1 MNDILDQNLKI
12 YRGQIDEI
20 VEDLHA
26 LTKDIGHSELEKT
39 VGELRERINDPYMF
53 VIVGEVKA
61 GKSSFINALLD
72 TDKEICKVA
81 ASPMTD
87 TIQQIVYGEEEE
99 ITAINPFLKK
109 IYQPVDI
116 LREIAIVDTPGTN
129 TIVEHHQEITES
141 FIPSSDLIVF
151 VFEAKNPYR
160 ESAWAFFDYIHSDW
174 RKKIIFVLQQKDL
187 MVPEDLTT
195 NIQGV
200 IDQAIKKGIEEPL
213 VFAVSAKQELNGEKE
228 ISGFIPVRSY
238 IQENITGGKAPL
250 LKLKNNIELSENIN
264 QRIDKGL
271 EFRKKQW
278 NADVNFRGDI
288 NETLDEQSKKS
299 NNQVDILV
307 ENLLSAYD
315 RTTRK
320 TEDELSEG
328 LGFFSLMKR
337 SLSSIFNRNASAKVW
352 LEDLSKDLEVNLNRD
367 LKDKLNEGVIDI
379 ADSIQQMA
387 RIIDLKIRN
396 SHAILESNHD
406 IFSDIADRRVN
417 VIQDLQESFK
427 RFMSRSEN
435 FTGEE
440 LFPEK
445 DNISPN
451 LATGSGIAVIGVI
464 LTAVSNGVV
473 FDITG
478 GILTTVGLLFA
489 GVTVGLQRRKVISGY
504 RQEIENGKGQ
514 LKKEVAAKLKAYV
527 KHIQEKIDQN
537 FAEFDNLIVSEEQQI
552 NALSERHAN
561 IQNKLEAM
569 KDKIDS

>member
-1 MNDILDQNLKI
+1 MNNILDQNLKT
-12 YRGQIDEI
+12 YRSQIDEI
-20 VEDLHA
+20 VEELHL
-26 LTKDIGHSELEKT
+26 LTKDIGHNELEKT

-61 GKSSFINALLD
+61 GKSSFINALLEA
-72 TDKEICKVA
+72 DKEICKVA

-87 TIQQIVYGEEEE
+87 TIQQIVYGAEETTT
-99 ITAINPFLKK
+99 IINPYLKK
-109 IYQPVDI
+109 ISQPVDI

-200 IDQAIKKGIEEPL
+200 VDQAIKKGIEKPL
-213 VFAVSAKQELNGEKE
+213 VFAVSAKQELEGEKE
-228 ISGFIPVRSY
+228 KSGFIPIRSY

-264 QRIDKGL
+264 QRIEKGL
-271 EFRKKQW
+271 DVRKKQW
-278 NADVNFRGDI
+278 MADVDFRSDI
-288 NETLDEQSKKS
+288 TETLEEQSTKS

-337 SLSSIFNRNASAKVW
+337 SFSSIFNKNASAKVW
-352 LEDLSKDLEVNLNRD
+352 LEDLSKDLETNLNRD
-367 LKDKLNEGVIDI
+367 LRDKLNEGVIDI

-396 SHAILESNHD
+396 SHAIPDANQD
-406 IFSDIADRRVN
+406 IFSDIAERRVN

-464 LTAVSNGVV
+464 LATVTNGVV

-489 GVTVGLQRRKVISGY
+489 GVTVGLQRRKVINGY
-504 RQEIENGKGQ
+504 RQEIEKGRGQ
-514 LKKEVAAKLKAYV
+514 LKEEVAAKLKAYV
-527 KHIQEKIDQN
+527 KHIQQKIDQN
-537 FAEFDNLIVSEEQQI
+537 FAEFDQLIAFEDEQI
-552 NALSERHAN
+552 KALSERHLN
-561 IQNKLEAM
+561 IQDRLETMKKKL
-569 KDKIDS
+569 SV